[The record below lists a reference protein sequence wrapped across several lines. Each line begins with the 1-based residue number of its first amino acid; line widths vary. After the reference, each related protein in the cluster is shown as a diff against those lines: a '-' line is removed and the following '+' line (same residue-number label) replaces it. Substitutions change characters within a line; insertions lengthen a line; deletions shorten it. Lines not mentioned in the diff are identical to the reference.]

1 MQLHGLMYVVS
12 TLGRRNCSVRVKAP
26 RSVSTTSSRI
36 DSNQTLEN
44 TSRLVENIQW
54 FHNYTCWNGGIG
66 FGIWQPGNE
75 AQQLSVFCRNC
86 WLLLFNLAQ
95 QQTANRHRT
104 PLTAAEV
111 NNLNTT
117 LLIWCQ
123 NVTDW
128 FTVRLEMRN
137 DPTFTDK
144 LSWPWHTFPWI
155 TRSADAPVLLF
166 CSHLKNWH
174 NQQTIFSKESDTKL
188 HWTCL
193 DS

>member
-12 TLGRRNCSVRVKAP
+12 TLGRRSRSVRVKAP

-86 WLLLFNLAQ
+86 WLLLFNLAR

-111 NNLNTT
+111 DNLNIFSRWKQITFILLVSACWVFTFLWSSVVFNEPGSTDSDAT

-128 FTVRLEMRN
+128 FTVRNEE
-137 DPTFTDK
+137 
-144 LSWPWHTFPWI
+144 W
-155 TRSADAPVLLF
+155 
-166 CSHLKNWH
+166 SHIH
-174 NQQTIFSKESDTKL
+174 R
-188 HWTCL
+188 
-193 DS
+193 